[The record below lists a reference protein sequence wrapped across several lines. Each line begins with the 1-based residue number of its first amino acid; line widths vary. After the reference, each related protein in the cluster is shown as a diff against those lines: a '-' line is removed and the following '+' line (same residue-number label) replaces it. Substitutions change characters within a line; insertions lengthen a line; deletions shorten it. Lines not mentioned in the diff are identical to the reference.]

1 VVTVPAEAVQ
11 SGQQGPFVFVV
22 KPDLTVE
29 PRPVETG
36 RRVGGE
42 IVVLRGVAGGERV
55 VTDGHLRLVPGAK
68 VDIKATAS

>member
-1 VVTVPAEAVQ
+1 MFTGIVEGT
-11 SGQQGPFVFVV
+11 G
-22 KPDLTVE
+22 TVE

-36 RRVGGE
+36 RRVDGE

-68 VDIKATAS
+68 VDIKAAES